1 MGADKLLPVHPG
13 EILLEE
19 FMKPLGIS
27 PESLAED
34 LGLEP
39 DAVGGIVSCN
49 RPVTAETAL
58 RLSRC
63 FGTSERFW
71 LNLQHSYDLE
81 IARDRLGDRLD
92 TEVRVLAAS
101 GPHPRETA

>member
-1 MGADKLLPVHPG
+1 MDAEKLRPVHPG

-19 FMKPLGIS
+19 FMKPMGIS
-27 PESLAED
+27 AESLAED

-39 DAVGGIVSCN
+39 DTVGGIVSCN
-49 RPVTAETAL
+49 RRVTAETAL

-63 FGTSERFW
+63 FGTSDRFW

-92 TEVRVLAAS
+92 TEVRVLVANI
-101 GPHPRETA
+101 PLPRETE

>member
-1 MGADKLLPVHPG
+1 MDADKLSPVHPG

-27 PESLAED
+27 PESLAKD

-71 LNLQHSYDLE
+71 LNLQRSYDLE
-81 IARDRLGDRLD
+81 IAKDSLGDRLD
-92 TEVRVLAAS
+92 TEVRVLAAN
-101 GPHPRETA
+101 GPLPRETA

>member
-1 MGADKLLPVHPG
+1 MDAEKLQPVHPG

-19 FMKPLGIS
+19 FMKPMGIS
-27 PESLAED
+27 PDSLAED

-49 RPVTAETAL
+49 RRVTAETAL

-92 TEVRVLAAS
+92 TEVRVLAANS
-101 GPHPRETA
+101 PRPGETA